1 MPKKKSTAGAGPTA
15 SVNSDVP
22 EHLLAS
28 VIDARDESFD
38 EICSRHAR
46 ELAEIESIARAFGSS
61 KKDRERALRCVGV
74 VSDRH
79 YVEMRAWEEA
89 HASEVDDD
97 DAARE
102 AEEEEEALA
111 EATRVKATISSEHA
125 SVGERRPSK
134 AQARKAKRAA
144 EEEAREARIEAE
156 KAALGPSD
164 EALESDVLRAR
175 LAPLGLRVKDIR
187 ADGHCLYRAI
197 DDQLASVHGAGHE
210 GGYQGLRRTC
220 ARALR
225 EDEDAY
231 RPFADDC
238 ADDDDKWRTYLHN
251 VESTATWGG
260 QLEIMALAK
269 ALGRRIQVFSA
280 TMPVV
285 VMGEEFPPEGA
296 LRVAYHRH
304 AFGLGEHYNSVE
316 SI

>member
-1 MPKKKSTAGAGPTA
+1 MPKKKSSSGVAPKPT
-15 SVNSDVP
+15 VNADVP
-22 EHLLAS
+22 EHLLAT
-28 VIDARDESFD
+28 VIDARDESFE

-61 KKDRERALRCVGV
+61 KKDRERALRCVGT

-79 YVEMRAWEEA
+79 FIEMRAWEDA
-89 HASEVDDD
+89 HASEGEGEGVGGE
-97 DAARE
+97 DAA
-102 AEEEEEALA
+102 AAAALA
-111 EATRVKATISSEHA
+111 EATRVQATITSEDG
-125 SVGERRPSK
+125 SGGERRPSK

-144 EEEAREARIEAE
+144 EEAAREARIEAE
-156 KAALGPSD
+156 KASLGPSD

-197 DDQLASVHGAGHE
+197 DDQLVAVRGVGHE
-210 GGYQGLRRTC
+210 GGYQGLRETC

-238 ADDDDKWRTYLHN
+238 ADDDDKWSAYVRD

-316 SI
+316 TI